1 MKTRRQQRGGMNC
14 VRGICRRIT
23 NKVRSFLPKPEFPD
37 YEKPTLDNQPPGIE
51 FYDILWEYLQKF
63 KLRSPKEIQEA
74 CNKIKRFIES
84 TNPTDD
90 ILNDLGEI
98 LFLNRE
104 NPTKEQADEIFQQ
117 METLLAMIV
126 TSSENASE
134 NHPQE
139 MYFIGDEWA
148 PQIKAKLYARSGL
161 ASAMIATGGNLGE
174 IIPGGPGTEGVL
186 AGYLGGRERTNN
198 VVGTTRRRR
207 HSVTAKNQINNLK
220 RIGTSLPGESVGEG
234 RLMYRQNG
242 IKQNSVIHL

>member
-14 VRGICRRIT
+14 VRGLCKRFT
-23 NKVRSFLPKPEFPD
+23 NKMRSFLPKPEFPA

-51 FYDILWEYLQKF
+51 FYDILKEYLQKF

-98 LFLNRE
+98 PFLNRE
-104 NPTKEQADEIFQQ
+104 NLTKEQANEIFQQ
-117 METLLAMIV
+117 MELLLEMII
-126 TSSENASE
+126 TSPEND
-134 NHPQE
+134 PQE
-139 MYFIGDEWA
+139 MYFIGEEWA

-186 AGYLGGRERTNN
+186 AEYLGGRERTNN
-198 VVGTTRRRR
+198 VVGTTRLRR

-234 RLMYRQNG
+234 RLMYRPNG